1 MTPHIRIH
9 NDFTVQW
16 GIFQKTEGDRKEYNI
31 EGKDLV
37 LRLQNPYRTENLT
50 DFTVRGNVI
59 EWTYLGKDQKSLGPY
74 TLILVENQGKE
85 GMVTIDKVNA
95 FTLVAHTEDETGN
108 DEEAVK
114 IQTLRLESEAVIKG
128 GVGSIDTELN
138 RDSENAIANKAVTL
152 AFDDVAQSLT
162 KLNDALSDKQATI
175 ADLDT
180 IRSGA
185 TAGATALQSVPD
197 EYVKDTELKTING
210 EPITGEGDLI
220 IKPGV
225 SEDDIISNE
234 KVTAAALVD
243 LDTRIKKLPTNDVV
257 ANKIAEALAAERAQQ
272 EANMA
277 ALQEQIAALS
287 AELEAMRLESASN
300 EKVTAAALNDLN
312 NRLNN

>member
-16 GIFQKTEGDRKEYNI
+16 SIFQKTEGDRKEYNL
-31 EGKDLV
+31 EGKELV

-50 DFTVRGNVI
+50 DFTVRANVI

-108 DEEAVK
+108 DEDAVK

-162 KLNDALSDKQATI
+162 KLNDALSDKQDAI
-175 ADLDT
+175 EDLDA

-185 TAGATALQSVPD
+185 AAGATALQSVPD
-197 EYVKDTELKTING
+197 EYVKDTDLKTING

-234 KVTAAALVD
+234 KVTAAALND
-243 LDTRIKKLPTNDVV
+243 LDTRIKKLPTNDTV

-287 AELEAMRLESASN
+287 AELVIMRAESASN

-312 NRLNN
+312 NRLNS

>member
-16 GIFQKTEGDRKEYNI
+16 GIFQKTEGDRKEYSL
-31 EGKDLV
+31 EGKELV

-50 DFTVRGNVI
+50 DFTVRANVI

-175 ADLDT
+175 SDLED
-180 IRSGA
+180 IRQGA
-185 TAGATALQSVPD
+185 AAGATALQSVPD
-197 EYVKDTELKTING
+197 AYVKDTELKTING

-234 KVTAAALVD
+234 KVTAAALND
-243 LDTRIKKLPTNDVV
+243 LDTRIKKLPTNDTV

-287 AELEAMRLESASN
+287 AELEAMRVESASN

>member
-16 GIFQKTEGDRKEYNI
+16 GIFQKTEGDRKEYNL
-31 EGKDLV
+31 EGKELV

-152 AFDDVAQSLT
+152 AFDNVAQSLT
-162 KLNDALSDKQATI
+162 KLNDVLSGKQDAI
-175 ADLDT
+175 EDLDA

-185 TAGATALQSVPD
+185 AAGATALQSVPD
-197 EYVKDTELKTING
+197 EYVKDKELKTING
-210 EPITGEGDLI
+210 VPITGEGDLI
-220 IKPGV
+220 IEPGV
-225 SEDDIISNE
+225 SEDDILSNE
-234 KVTAAALVD
+234 KVTAAALND
-243 LDTRIKKLPTNDVV
+243 LDTRIKKLPTNDTV
-257 ANKIAEALAAERAQQ
+257 ANKIAEALAAERVQQ

-287 AELEAMRLESASN
+287 AELEAMRAEAASN